1 MDSESSITLKNR
13 TDKHMAKQLNVPQL
27 ITRPPI
33 QRKNCWNNKENS
45 AFIDT
50 MVRQWHCSPIFLIEK
65 HDENEDEDDETIVH
79 HIFDGAHKVE
89 AAINFIGDKYA
100 LEKIDKISPLK
111 PYEGKKFSELPQTL
125 RNKILN
131 YKFTLNYIDAETA
144 NDKDSLRILWE
155 RLNKAGKKLNDF
167 ELALPVIF
175 DLVNIVLKPSLPL
188 FLETAV
194 FTKEES
200 KRGEAEKLLQMILA
214 TSEMSLSEA
223 SWLREFTS
231 KKDLV
236 KRWQTKCLGEKMS
249 EIRDTVEK
257 NKERWIANLKK
268 ASLYMKCLS
277 EHNCFVNEE
286 GKTILEHAH
295 RGTELIFLLGRLV
308 YHFPKSEDFRR
319 CAKELSQE
327 VKEKYFMVVQRNDPG
342 RNGNLQKR
350 LLKEIDEVT
359 GRYAAEKTPR
369 LFSAEVIKQKLIE
382 QQNICVWC
390 NKKILPNQTSQGD
403 HIIPFSAGGK
413 TESNNCQVIHS
424 ICHTN
429 KSNGLPK
436 P

>member
-1 MDSESSITLKNR
+1 MSESSISLKNR
-13 TDKHMAKQLNVPQL
+13 TDKHVAKQLNVPQL

-65 HDENEDEDDETIVH
+65 YDENEDEDDESIVH

-111 PYEGKKFSELPQTL
+111 PYDGKKFSELPLTI
-125 RNKILN
+125 RNKIMN

-144 NDKDSLRILWE
+144 NDKDSLRVLWE

-188 FLETAV
+188 FLESAV

-214 TSEMSLSEA
+214 TSETALNEA

-249 EIRDTVEK
+249 EIKDTVEK
-257 NKERWIANLKK
+257 NKENWLANLKK
-268 ASLYMKCLS
+268 ASSYMKCLS
-277 EHNCFVNEE
+277 EHNCFVNDD
-286 GKTILEHAH
+286 GKSILEHAH

-308 YHFPKSEDFRR
+308 YHFPKPEDFRR
-319 CAKELSQE
+319 CAKELSDE
-327 VKEKYFMVVQRNDPG
+327 VKNKYFVTVQRNEPG

-350 LLKEIDEVT
+350 LLKEIDEIT
-359 GRYAAEKTPR
+359 SRYASEKTPR
-369 LFSAEVIKQKLIE
+369 LFSAEVIKQKITE
-382 QQNICVWC
+382 QQNICAWC
-390 NKKILPNQTSQGD
+390 NKKFLPNQSYQGD
-403 HIIPFSAGGK
+403 HILPFAAGGK
-413 TESNNCQVIHS
+413 TEPNNCQVIHS
-424 ICHTN
+424 TCHTN
-429 KSNGLPK
+429 KSSGLPK